1 MEQNFYRD
9 EFEQMLRDTTD
20 DFRMYPPRKVWHSIY
35 NNFHPDRKWPSLAVT
50 LILLAAIL
58 YIGITNNNSINKERN
73 ILSDN
78 ISTKSLLA
86 QNQLLYQPANEAVRR
101 NQDTKIPYTAP
112 ETAVAIELNEAPV
125 DQNLY
130 AAISVSN
137 SVESSLTSTFTPTN
151 ASNVLE
157 QKNIATNAHP
167 ADGYSTQNN
176 LSIASPDYQ
185 QRPATTSKKNI
196 NISSNAGNVVI
207 KENEHFAQNSVT
219 DIDLA
224 KVSSNKTT
232 VDLLLSKTQIDEKAW
247 IEDYAFHNKR
257 NNDKWK
263 NKLSMHF
270 YITPSVGYRTR
281 FKNNDFEPSFGLL
294 QRPSPGTNAE
304 VITQQA
310 ALNIEAGSAVIKEMS
325 KRWRL
330 KAGIQ
335 FNYSNYITYAH
346 KLQHPGQTTVLQNNL
361 NSGGLMPVSYSSNY
375 GNVLGENESQ
385 LNNSSVQLSIPIG
398 VDYKL
403 MGNGKVNWYA
413 GASLQPG
420 FILDGNAY
428 LVSTDYKHFAEDR
441 SLLRSF
447 NVNSSLETFVSIKAP
462 SGTMINLGPQL
473 RYQLM
478 STHTKQYTYTEKL
491 YNIGF
496 KIGITKKL

>member
-1 MEQNFYRD
+1 MEHNFYRD

-35 NNFHPDRKWPSLAVT
+35 NNFHPDRKWPSLAVS

-73 ILSDN
+73 TLSDN
-78 ISTKSLLA
+78 ISTKPLLA
-86 QNQLLYQPANEAVRR
+86 QNQLLYQPANVAVRR
-101 NQDTKIPYTAP
+101 SQDTKIPYTAP
-112 ETAVAIELNEAPV
+112 ETAVAIELNEPPA
-125 DQNLY
+125 DQHLY
-130 AAISVSN
+130 TAISVSN
-137 SVESSLTSTFTPTN
+137 AVESSLLTTFTTTN

-157 QKNIATNAHP
+157 QETIATSTQQHH
-167 ADGYSTQNN
+167 GYSTQNN
-176 LSIASPDYQ
+176 VSVAAPDYHQ
-185 QRPATTSKKNI
+185 QPASTSKKNI
-196 NISSNAGNVVI
+196 NISSNAGNVLI
-207 KENEHFAQNSVT
+207 KENEHIAQNSLT
-219 DIDLA
+219 DNDLA

-232 VDLLLSKTQIDEKAW
+232 ADLLLSKPQIDEKAW

-257 NNDKWK
+257 NNAKWK

-294 QRPSPGTNAE
+294 QRPSPVTDAE
-304 VITQQA
+304 VVTQQA

-420 FILDGNAY
+420 LILDGNAY
-428 LVSTDYKHFAEDR
+428 LVSADYKHFAEDR

>member
-9 EFEQMLRDTTD
+9 EFEQILRDTTD

-35 NNFHPDRKWPSLAVT
+35 NNFHPDRKWPSLAVS
-50 LILLAAIL
+50 LILLASIL
-58 YIGITNNNSINKERN
+58 YIGITNNISINKERN
-73 ILSDN
+73 TLSDN

-86 QNQLLYQPANEAVRR
+86 QNQLLYQPANVAIRR
-101 NQDTKIPYTAP
+101 SQDTKIPYTAP
-112 ETAVAIELNEAPV
+112 ETAVTIELNEPPA
-125 DQNLY
+125 DQHLY

-137 SVESSLTSTFTPTN
+137 AVENSLLTTLTTTNTSI
-151 ASNVLE
+151 VLE
-157 QKNIATNAHP
+157 QETIATNAHP
-167 ADGYSTQNN
+167 ADGYVTQNN
-176 LSIASPDYQ
+176 VGVAASEYHQ
-185 QRPATTSKKNI
+185 EPATTSKKNI
-196 NISSNAGNVVI
+196 NISSDADNVPL
-207 KENEHFAQNSVT
+207 KENEHLAQNSLT
-219 DIDLA
+219 DNDLA
-224 KVSSNKTT
+224 KVSSKKTT
-232 VDLLLSKTQIDEKAW
+232 IDLLLSKPQIDEKAW

-257 NNDKWK
+257 NNAKWK
-263 NKLSMHF
+263 NKLSMNF

-294 QRPSPGTNAE
+294 QRLPPITDAE

-310 ALNIEAGSAVIKEMS
+310 ALNIEAGSAVIKEIS

-385 LNNSSVQLSIPIG
+385 LNNNSVQLSIPIG

-428 LVSTDYKHFAEDR
+428 LVSADYKHFAEDR

-478 STHTKQYTYTEKL
+478 STHSKQYTYTEKL

>member
-1 MEQNFYRD
+1 
-9 EFEQMLRDTTD
+9 
-20 DFRMYPPRKVWHSIY
+20 
-35 NNFHPDRKWPSLAVT
+35 
-50 LILLAAIL
+50 
-58 YIGITNNNSINKERN
+58 
-73 ILSDN
+73 
-78 ISTKSLLA
+78 
-86 QNQLLYQPANEAVRR
+86 
-101 NQDTKIPYTAP
+101 
-112 ETAVAIELNEAPV
+112 
-125 DQNLY
+125 
-130 AAISVSN
+130 
-137 SVESSLTSTFTPTN
+137 
-151 ASNVLE
+151 
-157 QKNIATNAHP
+157 
-167 ADGYSTQNN
+167 
-176 LSIASPDYQ
+176 
-185 QRPATTSKKNI
+185 
-196 NISSNAGNVVI
+196 
-207 KENEHFAQNSVT
+207 
-219 DIDLA
+219 
-224 KVSSNKTT
+224 
-232 VDLLLSKTQIDEKAW
+232 
-247 IEDYAFHNKR
+247 
-257 NNDKWK
+257 
-263 NKLSMHF
+263 MHF

-428 LVSTDYKHFAEDR
+428 LISTDYKHFAEDR